1 MEELLIYGE
10 SVEAYLAG
18 QVVDGEN
25 WVTNG
30 HWLARE
36 QYVDLRSEEL
46 RLSIE
51 QKGVWRRTNRD
62 IPSEGKLKK
71 TINGIPPADRVDA
84 KLTDVSVDLQPPT
97 CRFIVP
103 ENGDGFG
110 VMVQQRYLCQ
120 PFLGLQI
127 RISTTNPLAPVM
139 FMAGDE
145 IHAVLMPMRV
155 PGETISELNVVAAA
169 MSRADELVGELAAA
183 RSKEA
188 ATRTGEEPS
197 GVDAVSQSQ

>member
-1 MEELLIYGE
+1 MQKLLTYEKSG
-10 SVEAYLAG
+10 EAYLAG

-36 QYVDLRSEEL
+36 QYVEL
-46 RLSIE
+46 HPAEIRLSIE
-51 QKGVWRRTNRD
+51 QKGVWSGTTRG
-62 IPSEGKLKK
+62 IPSEAKLKK
-71 TINGIPPADRVDA
+71 TINGIPPADRIDAMLMDVFVDFGPQ
-84 KLTDVSVDLQPPT
+84 TS
-97 CRFIVP
+97 RFIVP
-103 ENGDGFG
+103 ESGEGFG
-110 VMVQQRYLCQ
+110 VMVQERYLCQ
-120 PFLGLQI
+120 LFLELQI
-127 RISTTNPLAPVM
+127 RISMVDPLAGVM